1 MSATSTRPVRL
12 KGKSRRRKTTAEHER
27 REKKARRAPRRGS
40 TRWRQS
46 ESRCSLTGARMR
58 VRSSFENGRSSAFW
72 FSSRNDA
79 RQEAMRLTP
88 RRKYLFYMRVWLREK
103 EKNIENPIAFTA
115 KKKKKKRRKET
126 NCQNNVDAG
135 SEIIWSDGRLV
146 LTEECAASLEE
157 THNNN
162 DDDGEREKHAEAN
175 FSA

>member
-1 MSATSTRPVRL
+1 
-12 KGKSRRRKTTAEHER
+12 
-27 REKKARRAPRRGS
+27 
-40 TRWRQS
+40 
-46 ESRCSLTGARMR
+46 
-58 VRSSFENGRSSAFW
+58 
-72 FSSRNDA
+72 
-79 RQEAMRLTP
+79 MRLTP

-162 DDDGEREKHAEAN
+162 GDGEREKHAEAN
-175 FSA
+175 FSV